1 MTLKIDTHQHFWNL
15 AKVEYSWLAPA
26 FGPIYREF
34 TPQELEPQL
43 KKAGI
48 DKSVLVQS
56 ANNSEDT
63 VSMLTQAE
71 NYDWIGAVVGWVPLT
86 DHKAASAL
94 LDRYGAH
101 PKWRGVRHL
110 NHDEADPD
118 WLVRAD
124 VLGGLKLLEAR
135 QMTFDAVAIF
145 PKHIGHIPTLANHAP
160 NLTIVIDHMA
170 KPPIK
175 DRKIKEWKAA
185 MRAAAECPN
194 VVVKISGLNT
204 AANWKNWSA
213 ADLKPYIDATI
224 ELFGAQRCMFGS
236 DWPVAIL
243 AGDYAKVW
251 RETKAALRGY
261 PKKDTDAILGGTAQ
275 RIYKINGPR

>member
-15 AKVEYSWLAPA
+15 AKVEYSWLAPE

-48 DKSVLVQS
+48 DKTVLVQS
-56 ANNSEDT
+56 ANNNEDT

-71 NYDWIGAVVGWVPLT
+71 CFDWIGAVVGWVPLT
-86 DHKAASAL
+86 DHKTANAL
-94 LDRYGAH
+94 LDRYAAH

-110 NHDEADPD
+110 NHDEADPN
-118 WLVRAD
+118 WLVRKD

-135 QMTFDAVAIF
+135 KMTFDAVAIF
-145 PKHIGHIPTLANHAP
+145 PAHIGHIPTLATHAP
-160 NLTIVIDHMA
+160 DLTIIIDHLA

-175 DRKIKEWKAA
+175 DKKIKEWKAA

-194 VVVKISGLNT
+194 VNVKISGLNT
-204 AANWKNWSA
+204 AANWKTWSA
-213 ADLKPYIDATI
+213 DDLKPYIDAAI
-224 ELFGAQRCMFGS
+224 ELFGSQRCMFGS

-243 AGDYAKVW
+243 AGDYAKVL

-261 PKKDTDAILGGTAQ
+261 AKKDIDAILGVTAQ
-275 RIYKINGPR
+275 RVYKIAQ

>member
-15 AKVEYSWLAPA
+15 AKVEYGWLAPA

-48 DKSVLVQS
+48 DKTVLVQS
-56 ANNSEDT
+56 ANNNEDT

-71 NYDWIGAVVGWVPLT
+71 CYDWIGAVVGWAPLA
-86 DHKAASAL
+86 DHKAANAL
-94 LDRYGAH
+94 LDRYSAH

-110 NHDEADPD
+110 NHDEADPN
-118 WLVRAD
+118 WLVRKD
-124 VLGGLKLLEAR
+124 VLGGLKILEAR
-135 QMTFDAVAIF
+135 NMTFDAVAIF

-160 NLTIVIDHMA
+160 DLTIIIDHLA

-175 DRKIKEWKAA
+175 DKKIKEWKAV

-194 VVVKISGLNT
+194 VNVKISGLNT
-204 AANWKNWSA
+204 AANWKSWSA
-213 ADLKPYIDATI
+213 DDLKPYIDAAV

-236 DWPVAIL
+236 DWPVAVL

-251 RETKAALRGY
+251 RETKSALRGY
-261 PKKDTDAILGGTAQ
+261 AKKDIDAILGGAAQ
-275 RIYKINGPR
+275 RVYKITR